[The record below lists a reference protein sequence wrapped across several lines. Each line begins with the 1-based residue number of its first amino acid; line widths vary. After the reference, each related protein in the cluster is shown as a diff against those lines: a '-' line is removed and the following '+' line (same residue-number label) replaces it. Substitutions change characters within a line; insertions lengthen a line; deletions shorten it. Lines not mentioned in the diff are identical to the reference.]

1 MNLDKRVVAAINEAV
16 NEAGETPALAE
27 KIVAWIDSLAGG
39 NARLADRDSSDRHLE
54 LLYQSVIAEIDEDG
68 AGG

>member
-1 MNLDKRVVAAINEAV
+1 MNLDKRVVTAINEAV
-16 NEAGETPALAE
+16 KEAGETPALAE

-39 NARLADRDSSDRHLE
+39 NARLADRDSADRHLE
-54 LLYQSVIAEIDEDG
+54 LLYQNVIAEIDEDG

>member
-1 MNLDKRVVAAINEAV
+1 MNLDKRVITAINEAV
-16 NEAGETPALAE
+16 EEAGETPALAQ

-39 NARLADRDSSDRHLE
+39 NARLSDRDSTERHLE
-54 LLYQSVIAEIDEDG
+54 LLYRNVVAEADEDR

>member
-1 MNLDKRVVAAINEAV
+1 MNLDKRVVIAINEAV
-16 NEAGETPALAE
+16 EQAGETPALAE

-39 NARLADRDSSDRHLE
+39 NARLSDRDSTERHLE
-54 LLYQSVIAEIDEDG
+54 LLYRNVTAEEDEEK